1 MADNKIKGLLS
12 GYLSINN
19 RDLGKN
25 KIDIILTDFDYMQ
38 MVQADLMQLK
48 SKDITDS
55 IENYNF
61 YVDQLVFNKVEVE
74 SLAIDLS
81 YNKEKNTHEITNSSM
96 QYLGKNYNGF
106 LLGEYNYK
114 DKWLDMGFEFS
125 DASLNIFSGAS
136 AYIESLY
143 NTGYVKWKLVGPIH
157 NLSVRSLDVD
167 FNDFELRV
175 VSSNDGQSS
184 VIQVPRY
191 RYRVDSSVLSL
202 DVLNVIWQ
210 GDHTF
215 RRVTRENKKNEFNI
229 SGDIDLGPIDLMKK
243 KAKVAYNLTMKDT
256 FFSMNFPVFFSGDI
270 LANQIKFQ
278 GDQTLY
284 WDKNALE
291 NIKYS
296 LGKANES
303 GPQLSGSLIFRD
315 GIFNLPKRT
324 KNKTKP
330 RILLDLTT
338 TLGSGNYIQGSL
350 VGDGIFRFA
359 NNIFLEL
366 DEKNRSAP
374 FQISGSINSPQFTTS
389 LYFYD
394 GSISIF
400 DGVYELMPKSQQ
412 NHFFK
417 DVPEYVTDQRVDLSP
432 IQDDGFQQMMVAL
445 NLRALRK

>member
-1 MADNKIKGLLS
+1 MRL
-12 GYLSINN
+12 
-19 RDLGKN
+19 R
-25 KIDIILTDFDYMQ
+25 IL
-38 MVQADLMQLK
+38 
-48 SKDITDS
+48 
-55 IENYNF
+55 
-61 YVDQLVFNKVEVE
+61 
-74 SLAIDLS
+74 
-81 YNKEKNTHEITNSSM
+81 SM

-256 FFSMNFPVFFSGDI
+256 FFSMNFPVFLLVTF
-270 LANQIKFQ
+270 LQIKS
-278 GDQTLY
+278 
-284 WDKNALE
+284 N
-291 NIKYS
+291 
-296 LGKANES
+296 
-303 GPQLSGSLIFRD
+303 
-315 GIFNLPKRT
+315 
-324 KNKTKP
+324 
-330 RILLDLTT
+330 
-338 TLGSGNYIQGSL
+338 
-350 VGDGIFRFA
+350 
-359 NNIFLEL
+359 
-366 DEKNRSAP
+366 
-374 FQISGSINSPQFTTS
+374 
-389 LYFYD
+389 
-394 GSISIF
+394 
-400 DGVYELMPKSQQ
+400 
-412 NHFFK
+412 
-417 DVPEYVTDQRVDLSP
+417 
-432 IQDDGFQQMMVAL
+432 
-445 NLRALRK
+445 